1 MRNKLQNLI
10 LVQAHV
16 VTKVTPGVHTVWVA
30 LVHVLEQ
37 AAICLQSLQMDRVDL
52 LYLHA
57 PDHNIPIEETLGAI
71 QELYEG
77 IVV

>member
-1 MRNKLQNLI
+1 M
-10 LVQAHV
+10 
-16 VTKVTPGVHTVWVA
+16 
-30 LVHVLEQ
+30 LEQ